1 MKNLKDLLS
10 QGKAKNDKYYTS
22 GRDTDNLVSEHKS
35 NILNMR
41 TVQEGTA
48 TAGSFC
54 NKIMEIASNVGLN
67 LVDTRVIS
75 DIFQRIA
82 LDSKHDGTGDG
93 YKSSDWYKIA
103 ELFIM
108 SRRAVT
114 RDVMR
119 KELLSILSGT
129 TSEISTSQDNNDLVD
144 VEDFI

>member
-1 MKNLKDLLS
+1 MRNLKDLLNE
-10 QGKAKNDKYYTS
+10 GKSKNEKYYVA
-22 GRDTDNLVSEHKS
+22 GRNMDNLVNEHKS

-54 NKIMEIASNVGLN
+54 NKVMEIASNVGLN
-67 LVDTRVIS
+67 MVDTRVIS

-119 KELLSILSGT
+119 KELLAILTGNT
-129 TSEISTSQDNNDLVD
+129 TEISTSQDNNDLVD
-144 VEDFI
+144 VDDFI

>member
-1 MKNLKDLLS
+1 MKNLKDLLNE
-10 QGKAKNDKYYTS
+10 GNKKNEKYYS
-22 GRDTDNLVSEHKS
+22 NGRTTENLINEHKS

-54 NKIMEIASNVGLN
+54 NKVMEIASIIGLDM
-67 LVDTRVIS
+67 VSTRVIS

-93 YKSSDWYKIA
+93 YKSSDWYRIA
-103 ELFIM
+103 ELFIT

-114 RDVMR
+114 RDVLR
-119 KELLSILSGT
+119 DELYNILTGST
-129 TSEISTSQDNNDLVD
+129 IQTVTSQDNNDLVD
-144 VEDFI
+144 IDEFI